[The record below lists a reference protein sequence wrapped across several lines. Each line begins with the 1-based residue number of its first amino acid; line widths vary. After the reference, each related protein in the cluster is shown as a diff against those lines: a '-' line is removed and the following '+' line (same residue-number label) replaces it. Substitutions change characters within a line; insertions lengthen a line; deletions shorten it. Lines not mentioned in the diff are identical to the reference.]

1 LQARQRNQKVQKRGY
16 GVSLQY
22 DFDIVRSDKPL
33 ALDAQP
39 QATFR
44 DADTRAAVLTLPR
57 PARQWLQGAGFL
69 LDAQPTTLA
78 HGEYAAADEAARL
91 HIMQRLHASLK
102 DHDLAKAGK
111 DTFSTFVIADFI
123 DAMAKATP
131 VDAEAVMPDT
141 PQIPGPFA
149 GLRGRAAKEALAK
162 AAPRGWRPKPAA
174 IPFGMLALARRQG
187 FLKLTLGT
195 AFVYCAVLLY
205 LYR

>member
-1 LQARQRNQKVQKRGY
+1 MRNQKVQDRGY

-22 DFDIVRSDKPL
+22 DFDIVHANKPF

-44 DADTRAAVLTLPR
+44 DADTRAAVLTLP
-57 PARQWLQGAGFL
+57 AATRQWLQGAGFV

-78 HGEYAAADEAARL
+78 PGEYAAEDEAARL

-123 DAMAKATP
+123 EAMAKATP
-131 VDAEAVMPDT
+131 VFAEPSASDAPA

-149 GLRGRAAKEALAK
+149 GLRGKAAKEALAK
-162 AAPRGWRPKPAA
+162 AAPRGWRPKHAGM
-174 IPFGMLALARRQG
+174 PFGMLALARRQG

>member
-1 LQARQRNQKVQKRGY
+1 
-16 GVSLQY
+16 VSLQY
-22 DFDIVRSDKPL
+22 DFDIVRPDMSL
-33 ALDAQP
+33 ALVDAQP

-44 DADTRAAVLTLPR
+44 DADTRAAVLTLPG
-57 PARQWLQGAGFL
+57 PARQWLQGAGFV
-69 LDAQPTTLA
+69 LDAQPSTLPPG
-78 HGEYAAADEAARL
+78 HYAAEDEAARL
-91 HIMQRLHASLK
+91 HIMQRLHASLRN
-102 DHDLAKAGK
+102 HDLAKAGK

-123 DAMAKATP
+123 NAMARATP
-131 VDAEAVMPDT
+131 VETAPATPEAPL

-162 AAPRGWRPKPAA
+162 AAPRGWRPKHAGM
-174 IPFGMLALARRQG
+174 PFGMLALARRQG